1 MEVNNKIHT
10 ASIDQY
16 CGAFRNCDWHE
27 ILTHSR
33 KICLESQHKSLAR
46 SNGRIENYNCCRK
59 PGLLRFLRQNP
70 NLTLLGSYHK
80 AKPYQELNGA
90 LTMWVVGQLL
100 VVEMAVVKLVVRML
114 VDEGHDGERDRGE
127 KLHNGNKN
135 QGELIFWWLW
145 PWFSP
150 YSSHLIHLYLYR
162 VEEDCFVFTDGS

>member
-1 MEVNNKIHT
+1 
-10 ASIDQY
+10 
-16 CGAFRNCDWHE
+16 
-27 ILTHSR
+27 
-33 KICLESQHKSLAR
+33 
-46 SNGRIENYNCCRK
+46 
-59 PGLLRFLRQNP
+59 LRFLRQNP

-135 QGELIFWWLW
+135 QGELIFW
-145 PWFSP
+145 
-150 YSSHLIHLYLYR
+150 
-162 VEEDCFVFTDGS
+162 